1 MLAAPAEL
9 AADQFELV
17 LRRLADDLTYGTDA
31 SRFVGAG
38 VDYAQTRPFTYGDN
52 VRSIDWKVTAR
63 TGRFHVKEYEATK
76 RSPLFVLVDTSASM
90 AVSSLGPG
98 RPSKHDLAVW
108 LGSALALVGLRRR
121 SPVSILSCG
130 DRDSG
135 AEGAPTLSTGRVWRR
150 IEQLRASSRVEGTTL
165 ARQVEKVESLAVHTG
180 VVVVLSDLHE
190 PGAVEAVKRLGQR
203 HDVIVIELRDPAE
216 DAPLRAG
223 FVRAREAESGREF
236 LLPRRGLAG
245 ADVRAELIGA
255 GVDHLLLRTDE
266 PAIPAVR
273 RMLALRGGGSR
284 RGGR

>member
-1 MLAAPAEL
+1 M
-9 AADQFELV
+9 
-17 LRRLADDLTYGTDA
+17 ADDLTYGTDA

-38 VDYAQTRPFTYGDN
+38 IDYAQTRPFAYGDN

-90 AVSSLGPG
+90 ALSSLGPG

-108 LGSALALVGLRRR
+108 LGAALALVGLRRR

-130 DRDSG
+130 ERDTG

-150 IEQLRASSRVEGTTL
+150 IEQLRAPSRNEATTL
-165 ARQVEKVESLAVHTG
+165 SRQVVRVESLALHTSM
-180 VVVVLSDLHE
+180 VIVLSDMHE
-190 PGAVEAVKRLGQR
+190 AGAVEAIKRLGQR
-203 HDVIVIELRDPAE
+203 HDAMVIQLRDPAE

-223 FVRAREAESGREF
+223 FVRAQEAETGREF
-236 LLPRRGLAG
+236 MLPRGGLRGDDL
-245 ADVRAELIGA
+245 RAQLVGA

-273 RMLALRGGGSR
+273 RMLALRGGGGR
-284 RGGR
+284 RGAR